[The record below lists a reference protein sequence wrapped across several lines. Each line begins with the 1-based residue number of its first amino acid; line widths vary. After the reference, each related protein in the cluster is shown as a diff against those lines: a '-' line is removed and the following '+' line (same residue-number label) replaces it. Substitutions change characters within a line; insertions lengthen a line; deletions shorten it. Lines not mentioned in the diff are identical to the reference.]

1 MAIGLLAVLREEDG
15 KLTAGKRKR
24 LADFAAPDAI
34 PNKQA
39 RKTRWWCGDYW
50 RSRDV
55 KDIVPVQEMP
65 KGPGNGVDSVL
76 ANALASACPDK
87 AAGSLLADGVHP
99 QNAHQDTTVICNNHL
114 SSTTHH
120 QLGSKPHQE

>member
-1 MAIGLLAVLREEDG
+1 
-15 KLTAGKRKR
+15 
-24 LADFAAPDAI
+24 
-34 PNKQA
+34 
-39 RKTRWWCGDYW
+39 
-50 RSRDV
+50 
-55 KDIVPVQEMP
+55 VQEMP

-120 QLGSKPHQE
+120 QLGSKPHQEENAAWRNVLLRPSGAFRAW